1 MKCPNEGFLQAYLD
15 GEINREARKSFAS
28 HLEHCAECRARTER
42 AKKLEQWT
50 ELALAESL
58 PEPSLTDAEINT
70 EAAWKRFEQRL
81 HTDSTTLINK
91 KAGKT
96 MKKPYK
102 KWITGTAAAAVLLG
116 SLAIPQVQAAANSF
130 LSIFRVEQ
138 VEMVKLTQSDLQE
151 IENWLSN
158 GEDGMKEIKGIGK
171 VWVEDKASN
180 QESQHFRTAEEAQ
193 KAGYQVPSIPENYRF
208 EDVNIS
214 PAFTIHAQLDTD
226 KANALLKQVKA
237 ETRFDENLNNK
248 PFSIKVPDT
257 KHYQFTSETSEAE
270 RSSAQIFY
278 TVTGTPEIQVP
289 ESVDLNEV
297 RQTVLSLPFIPQNVK
312 QQLAGIEDWQRTLP
326 IPYVADDKNKVREIM
341 VQGVKGFAYETEHQT
356 FLVWQKDGKIHHL
369 VAYDSKTKENTDA
382 LIALA
387 NQIK

>member
-1 MKCPNEGFLQAYLD
+1 MNCLNERSLQAYLD
-15 GEINREARKSFAS
+15 GEINRETRKNIAS
-28 HLEHCAECRARTER
+28 HLEHCAECCTRMER

-50 ELALAESL
+50 ELALAESF
-58 PEPSLTDAEINT
+58 PEPLLTDAEINT

-81 HTDSTTLINK
+81 HTDNVTFINK

-130 LSIFRVEQ
+130 LSIFRVDQ

-151 IENWLSN
+151 IESWLAN

-171 VWVEDKASN
+171 VWVEDKDLN
-180 QESQHFRTAEEAQ
+180 KEHQYFQTAEEAQ
-193 KAGYQVPSIPENYRF
+193 KAGYEIPSAPEDYRF
-208 EDVNIS
+208 VDANIS
-214 PAFTIHAQLDTD
+214 SGFTMHAQLNTD

-237 ETRFDENLNNK
+237 ETHFNENLNNK
-248 PFSIKVPDT
+248 PFSIKVPDM
-257 KHYQFTSETSEAE
+257 KHYQFTAKANEGE
-270 RSSAQIFY
+270 RSSDRIFY

-289 ESVDLNEV
+289 ENVDLNEV

-326 IPYVADDKNKVREIM
+326 IPYVADDKNKVRKIT
-341 VQGVKGFAYETEHQT
+341 VQGVKGFAYETENGS

-369 VAYDSKTKENTDA
+369 EAYDNKAAKHTDT